1 MRYSPAV
8 MEAYETV
15 IVGGGQ
21 AGLALS
27 YYLSQLGRE
36 HVILE
41 RGRVAERWRSE
52 RWDSLAFQFPN
63 WSIRLPGHEYRGGDP
78 DGFAPRDEVVRF
90 IEQYR
95 DLITAPVRTGVTV
108 RSVSQNAGST
118 RFQLETGAGPLEAAN
133 VVIATGPYQAP
144 ALPPTRAAGAVDLF
158 HVHSSRYRNPVA
170 LPPGAT
176 LVVGSG
182 ASGCQ
187 IVEDLLEAGRTVYLS
202 VGRHRRVPRRYRGR
216 DVFWWLTE
224 MGALDQTV
232 EQRPEGRRTA
242 NPLVTGAHGGHDIDL
257 RNYAARGVTLL
268 GHLRGVQDGK
278 LFLAADLDHHVTQG
292 DQGFT
297 AFTRSVDDYV
307 LRAGMD
313 APEDVQVSPSHAGPL
328 EAPDELDLHAAG
340 ITSVVW
346 ATGFCYDLGWIRL
359 PVLDDAGEPV
369 HRRGVTRCPGLYFLG
384 LAWLHKLKSSV
395 LCGVGEDAAYL
406 VERIAERT

>member
-1 MRYSPAV
+1 MT
-8 MEAYETV
+8 EAYETV

-21 AGLALS
+21 AALALS
-27 YYLSQLGRE
+27 YFLSQLGRE

-41 RGRVAERWRSE
+41 GGRVAERWRSE

-63 WSIRLPGHEYRGGDP
+63 WSIRLPGYEYRGGDP

-95 DLITAPVRTGVTV
+95 DVIKAPVRTGVHV
-108 RSVSQNAGST
+108 RSVTQKPGST
-118 RFQLETGAGPLEAAN
+118 RFLLQTDDASLQAGS

-144 ALPPTRAAGAVDLF
+144 ALPPAAVAVDLF
-158 HVHSSRYRNPVA
+158 QVHSSRYRNPAA

-232 EQRPEGRRTA
+232 DQRPEERRTA
-242 NPLVTGAHGGHDIDL
+242 NPLVTGVHGGHDIDL
-257 RNYAARGVTLL
+257 RDYAARGVTLL
-268 GHLRGVQDGK
+268 GHVRGVQGGK

-297 AFTRSVDDYV
+297 AFTRSVDDFV
-307 LRAGMD
+307 LQTGMD
-313 APEDVQVSPSHAGPL
+313 APKDVQVSPSHPGLP
-328 EAPDELDLHAAG
+328 EPPGELDLHAAG
-340 ITSVVW
+340 ITSMVW
-346 ATGFCYDLGWIRL
+346 ATGFRYDLGWIRL
-359 PVLDDAGEPV
+359 PVLDEAGEPV